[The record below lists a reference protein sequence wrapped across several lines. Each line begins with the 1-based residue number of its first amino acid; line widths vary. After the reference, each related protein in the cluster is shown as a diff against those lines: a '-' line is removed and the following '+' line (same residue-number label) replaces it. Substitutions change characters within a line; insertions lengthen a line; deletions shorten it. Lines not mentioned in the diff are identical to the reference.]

1 MVTSTD
7 TGLTWFSLASLHNRW
22 TLAAT
27 WRNGEQLLLL
37 VGIPI
42 AAFIAMTRTDLLAT
56 DTPALVVTAVI
67 VVLAAG
73 FTSPAISLAFER
85 RYGSLAFLGTTPMP
99 RSAIIAGTLAA
110 ITTSTLGA
118 LAVVLIAAGLLDGF
132 GDGPSSGLTLGGLTL
147 GGIARLVLSA
157 VLGLCAVVPWA
168 FLVGGTVRSETV
180 LVVANGV
187 FVAAILFGGV
197 LIPAGALPYG
207 ALVSWLPTGAM
218 VELAA
223 DGTVPSIAVLLA
235 WGLIGSA
242 LAVRLFRWR

>member
-7 TGLTWFSLASLHNRW
+7 TRVTWLSLASLHNRW

-85 RYGSLAFLGTTPMP
+85 RYGSFAFLGTTPMP

-132 GDGPSSGLTLGGLTL
+132 GDGPSSGLTL

-235 WGLIGSA
+235 WGLLGSA